1 MALTILNN
9 SVHNH
14 DVKMKR
20 GQRPYNDIVDC
31 IIKNNHKMT
40 DKEIAVACMQ
50 GCDVTTS
57 ETPVRR
63 IRYTKTHY
71 IKASPTLM
79 AKMERNSNKAKLKKL
94 DKVIATEVMGKTVT
108 VRNIKKFQ
116 RLLAKRDGIELALNS

>member
-1 MALTILNN
+1 MALLILNN

-14 DVKMKR
+14 DVKMTR
-20 GQRPYNDIVDC
+20 GQRPYNDIAKF
-31 IIKNNHKMT
+31 IIENNHKMT
-40 DKEIAVACMQ
+40 DKEIAEATMQ
-50 GCDVTTS
+50 GCDVTKLTA
-57 ETPVRR
+57 VRR
-63 IRYTKTHY
+63 VEYTKRHY

-116 RLLAKRDGIELALNS
+116 RLLAKRNGIELALNS

>member
-40 DKEIAVACMQ
+40 DKEIAEATMQ
-50 GCDVTTS
+50 GCDVTKL
-57 ETPVRR
+57 TPVRR
-63 IRYTKTHY
+63 VEYTKRHY
-71 IKASPTLM
+71 IKASATLT
-79 AKMERNSNKAKLKKL
+79 AKMERNSNVAKLKKL
-94 DKVIATEVMGKTVT
+94 DKVIATQIMGKTVT

-116 RLLAKRDGIELALNS
+116 RLLAKRDDIELALNS

>member
-1 MALTILNN
+1 MALLILNN

-14 DVKMKR
+14 DVKMTR
-20 GQRPYNDIVDC
+20 GQRPYNDLAEF
-31 IIKNNHKMT
+31 IIENNHKMT
-40 DKEIAVACMQ
+40 DKEIAEATMQ
-50 GCDVTTS
+50 GCDVTKLTA
-57 ETPVRR
+57 VRR
-63 IRYTKTHY
+63 VEYTKRHY

-79 AKMERNSNKAKLKKL
+79 AKMERNSNMAKLKKL

>member
-1 MALTILNN
+1 MALLILNN

-14 DVKMKR
+14 DVKMTR
-20 GQRPYNDIVDC
+20 GQRPYNDLAKF
-31 IIKNNHKMT
+31 IIENDHKMT
-40 DKEIAVACMQ
+40 DKEIAEATMQ
-50 GCDVTTS
+50 GCDVTKL
-57 ETPVRR
+57 TPVRR
-63 IRYTKTHY
+63 VEYTKRHY